1 MICCVG
7 QQGVCALI
15 FEREFSSLF
24 FVHHLLPV
32 SSHLCVLHSYSLW
45 FMFKWLV
52 RPFAPPGAKVN
63 CLLTLPL
70 FMDAACWPS
79 WQALAVKLVLPF
91 IQNFWHMHTQ
101 RERETHKKKWWG
113 KKLALTLQN
122 EQSKTNK
129 VRHNGHLLYT
139 VNERQQA

>member
-1 MICCVG
+1 MICCVV
-7 QQGVCALI
+7 QKDVCALI
-15 FEREFSSLF
+15 FAREFSSLF
-24 FVHHLLPV
+24 FIHHLLPV

-45 FMFKWLV
+45 FIFRWLV

-63 CLLTLPL
+63 CLLTLPP
-70 FMDAACWPS
+70 FMDAACSPS
-79 WQALAVKLVLPF
+79 WQALAVKLVLRF
-91 IQNFWHMHTQ
+91 MQNFWHTHTHTQ
-101 RERETHKKKWWG
+101 TETQKNGGG

-139 VNERQQA
+139 VNERQQV